1 MTQEGRFLYTLIETK
16 SQLDMHRKEHT
27 HKAKARQYDQIA
39 LIGNPNVGKSV
50 IFGLLTGKYVTV
62 SNYPGTTVEVSHG
75 NIALDSKKF
84 HLVDTPGVNSLIP
97 MSEDEKVTRDI
108 LLKERPSLVVQVS
121 DSKNLKRT
129 LLLTLQIAEMGIPLV
144 LDLNMEDEARDRGII
159 INVQKL
165 KEILKTE
172 VVTTIA
178 PQRKGLKE
186 LRNSILNPSLPQVRL
201 HYPPVI
207 EEYVEKISLLLPEAN
222 ISKRSIAIMILS
234 GDESLKEWLT
244 AHLSEEVIKEIE
256 GLRDESQMKM
266 HGTLNETVNRSRLEL
281 AGEIAKKVIKHIPPE
296 GGRLFYHLGRLSMHP
311 VWGIPLLLMVLFGLY
326 EFVGVFGAGTLVDFF
341 EKTIFGKYINPM
353 ATKVV
358 QLLVPIGFIQEMLVG
373 EYGLVTVALT
383 YSIAIILPITATF
396 FIAFAVLEDSGYL
409 PRLAIMSNKVFSLM
423 GLNGKA
429 VLPMVLGLGCG
440 TMAVMTSR
448 ILEARRDRIIITFL
462 LALAIPCSAQLGV
475 ILGMLS
481 ALSLFA
487 TIIWVGCILLVLFVS
502 GYLASRVIRGERTD
516 FFLEIPPIRRPAIA
530 NILLK
535 TAGRVEWYLK
545 EAVPLFILG
554 TFILFL
560 LHKLNLL
567 VILEKVASPVVV
579 NVLGLPTKTTE
590 SFILGFLRRD
600 YGAAGLFTMAE
611 KGLLT
616 PVQSLVSLI
625 TITLFI
631 PCLANFFMII
641 KEMGSR
647 IAVAMAAIVFPLAV
661 LVGGALNWVLT
672 ALHVRL

>member
-1 MTQEGRFLYTLIETK
+1 MREHKTLDK
-16 SQLDMHRKEHT
+16 
-27 HKAKARQYDQIA
+27 KAKGSQYERIA

-75 NIALDSKKF
+75 NISLDGRKC
-84 HLVDTPGVNSLIP
+84 LVVDTPGVNSLIP
-97 MSEDEKVTRDI
+97 MSEDERVTRDI
-108 LLKERPSLVVQVS
+108 LLQERPSLVVQVA

-129 LLLTLQIAEMGIPLV
+129 LLLTLQIAEMGIPMV

-159 INVQKL
+159 INMQKL
-165 KEILKTE
+165 REILGVE

-178 PQRKGLKE
+178 PQRKGFKE
-186 LRNSILNPSLPQVRL
+186 LRSSLFRPFLAQVKVQ
-201 HYPPVI
+201 YPPIV
-207 EEYVEKISLLLPEAN
+207 EEYIGKLSALLPEGN
-222 ISKRSIAIMILS
+222 ISKRSVAVMILS
-234 GDESLKEWLT
+234 GDESLKEWLAT
-244 AHLSEEVIKEIE
+244 NLQADSIRETER
-256 GLRDESQMKM
+256 LRDECQVKIRRDL
-266 HGTLNETVNRSRLEL
+266 GVVINKARLEV
-281 AGEIAKKVIKHIPPE
+281 ASEISGKVIRHIAPE
-296 GGRLFYHLGRLSMHP
+296 GGRVFSLLGRMSMHP
-311 VWGIPLLLMVLFGLY
+311 IWGIPVLLVVLFGLY
-326 EFVGVFGAGTLVDFF
+326 EFVGVFGAGTLVNFF
-341 EKTIFGKYINPM
+341 EKTIFGEYLNPM

-358 QLLVPIGFIQEMLVG
+358 TLLVPLRIMQEMLVG
-373 EYGLVTVALT
+373 EYGLITVALT

-396 FIAFAVLEDSGYL
+396 FIAFAILEDSGYL

-481 ALSLFA
+481 ALSLKA
-487 TIIWVGCILLVLFVS
+487 TVIWVSCILTVLFAS
-502 GYLASRVIRGERTD
+502 GYLASKVVKGERTD
-516 FFLEIPPIRRPAIA
+516 FFLEIPPIRRPAIM
-530 NILLK
+530 NILIK
-535 TAGRVEWYLK
+535 TSGRVEWYLK

-567 VILEKVASPVVV
+567 MVLENVASPVVV
-579 NVLGLPTKTTE
+579 NILGLPQKTTE

-611 KGLLT
+611 KGMLT
-616 PVQSLVSLI
+616 HIQSLVSLV

-641 KEMGSR
+641 KEMGLR
-647 IAVAMAAIVFPLAV
+647 IAIFMAFIVFPLAF
-661 LVGGALNWVLT
+661 LSGGLLNWILT
-672 ALHVRL
+672 AFNVTL

>member
-1 MTQEGRFLYTLIETK
+1 MHAQE
-16 SQLDMHRKEHT
+16 
-27 HKAKARQYDQIA
+27 HKYKTKARQYDQIA

-84 HLVDTPGVNSLIP
+84 HVVDTPGVNSLIP

-108 LLKERPSLVVQVS
+108 LLKERSSLVVQVS

-129 LLLTLQIAEMGIPLV
+129 LLLTLQIAEMGIPMV
-144 LDLNMEDEARDRGII
+144 LDLNMDDEARDRGII
-159 INVQKL
+159 INIQKL
-165 KEILKTE
+165 REILDIE

-186 LRNSILNPSLPQVRL
+186 LRNSILNPSLAQVRL

-207 EEYVEKISLLLPEAN
+207 EEYVEKITLLLPEAN
-222 ISKRSIAIMILS
+222 ISKRSIAVMILS

-244 AHLSEEVIKEIE
+244 AHLPGEVIKEIE
-256 GLRDESQMKM
+256 SLRDESQMKM
-266 HGTLNETVNRSRLEL
+266 HGTLSETVNRSRLEM
-281 AGEIAKKVIKHIPPE
+281 AGEIAEKVIKHIPPE

-311 VWGIPLLLMVLFGLY
+311 VWGIPILLVVLFGLY
-326 EFVGVFGAGTLVDFF
+326 EFVGVFGAGTLVNFF
-341 EKTIFGKYINPM
+341 EKTIFGEYINPM

-358 QLLVPIGFIQEMLVG
+358 QLLVPVGLIQEMLVG
-373 EYGLVTVALT
+373 EYGLITVALT
-383 YSIAIILPITATF
+383 YAIAIILPITATF
-396 FIAFAVLEDSGYL
+396 FIAFAILEDSGYL
-409 PRLAIMSNKVFSLM
+409 PRLAIMSNKIFSIM

-481 ALSLFA
+481 ALSFLA

-502 GYLASRVIRGERTD
+502 GYLASKVIKGERTD

-554 TFILFL
+554 TFVLFL

-567 VILEKVASPVVV
+567 VILEKTASPVVV
-579 NVLGLPTKTTE
+579 NLLGLPEKTTE

-647 IAVAMAAIVFPLAV
+647 IAIAMTAIVFPLAF
-661 LVGGALNWVLT
+661 LTGGALNWILT
-672 ALHVRL
+672 TLHVRL